1 LNIAS
6 IALRNVGRN
15 KRRSILS
22 GLAVAGAVV
31 FLLFFMSFQQGT
43 YEQWIN
49 NAVQAHS
56 GHLQFQ
62 CEGYL
67 KDSDMSLMLEDMPA
81 VAGLLDGVDRVAA
94 YAPRVNAPA
103 LISKDRRTFGAL
115 IWGVDPEREAAASTL
130 PAVIK
135 QGEYL
140 GADDKDQVL
149 LSELLAKNLGAKLGD
164 DIVFMGQGADGSM
177 AAGKLRVKGLFKFG
191 INEIDRAIVVAHIET
206 IQEAYSM
213 NGGVSEIAVLLNS
226 DADREKVVPELSAKL
241 AATGWEDVV
250 LVEWPEL
257 MPGVEQGIKM
267 DWNSGLIS
275 YGVLVLI
282 VAFGIANTFLMAFME
297 RTHEYGVLLS
307 LGMRP
312 RALSVLAYLESLLL
326 TAMGL
331 AVGLILGLGLAYYYA
346 AKGLYIPGT
355 EELYAEYGLNPR
367 IYSLVTAKVVVLA
380 LGIVGVMTAVM
391 AIYPAVKAGRL
402 KPVEALRRG

>member
-1 LNIAS
+1 M
-6 IALRNVGRN
+6 
-15 KRRSILS
+15 
-22 GLAVAGAVV
+22 AGAVV

-103 LISKDRRTFGAL
+103 LISKDSRTFGAL
-115 IWGVDPEREAAASTL
+115 IWGVDPEREADASTL

-226 DADREKVVPELSAKL
+226 DADREKVVPEISAKL

-331 AVGLILGLGLAYYYA
+331 AVGLILGLG
-346 AKGLYIPGT
+346 
-355 EELYAEYGLNPR
+355 
-367 IYSLVTAKVVVLA
+367 
-380 LGIVGVMTAVM
+380 
-391 AIYPAVKAGRL
+391 
-402 KPVEALRRG
+402 